1 MVDVYYI
8 SSLAYTYICT
18 HTHTLS
24 SNKDS
29 HFFLWRTT
37 FTPALEVVVWMR
49 LMVTSSSGDLGPG
62 PSNQS
67 LFPLD
72 DNLTDEHVTQAETV
86 KALPG
91 TSTKHIRKTYTEAFS
106 AKNASL
112 AWWETSPLEQIY

>member
-1 MVDVYYI
+1 M
-8 SSLAYTYICT
+8 YTYT
-18 HTHTLS
+18 HTHS

-37 FTPALEVVVWMR
+37 FTTFTPALEDVVWMR
-49 LMVTSSSGDLGPG
+49 LMVTLFSSSGDLGPG

-67 LFPLD
+67 LFPHD
-72 DNLTDEHVTQAETV
+72 DNLRDEHVTQAEIM
-86 KALPG
+86 KALSG

-112 AWWETSPLEQIY
+112 EWWETSLLEQIY